1 MKLSRLEKKVLF
13 ELRDKIANVYQRER
27 IEDFDS
33 FNEEDIEYRLGNI
46 DATIKLLQEEKSALK
61 MLTID

>member
-33 FNEEDIEYRLGNI
+33 FNEEDVEYRLGNI
-46 DATIKLLQEEKSALK
+46 EATIKLLQEEKSALK